1 MTKFKE
7 LGVNK
12 ELCKAIEE
20 LGFKKPTE
28 VQKES
33 IPFLL
38 TENEDL
44 IALAQTGT
52 GKTAAFG
59 LPAIQQVDVENKNV
73 QVIILCP
80 TRELC
85 VQICKDLES
94 YFFVHIPYL
103 IMNISKLHKLVFSSD
118 DRFCVFLC
126 SSPFSSWIFL

>member
-44 IALAQTGT
+44 TALAQTGT

-85 VQICKDLES
+85 VLPKIGTLRVDFEGQEYYLAQDREVLAVIKDK
-94 YFFVHIPYL
+94 
-103 IMNISKLHKLVFSSD
+103 N
-118 DRFCVFLC
+118 
-126 SSPFSSWIFL
+126 